1 MIEREFFLVSEGIR
15 LRGAVVLPNAEGDW
29 PLAVLC
35 HGIPSGA
42 PAQGDPGYEALA
54 RRFAQHG
61 SAACYFNFRG
71 TGLSGGD
78 FSLAGWVSDLET
90 VLDAARV
97 PYDAFAG
104 CDPARTGLMGFSG
117 GGAVSIICAARGRE
131 LAGLAALSSPS
142 DFSRMLS
149 REAMG
154 GFIAHARAIGII
166 RDPAY
171 PPSEE
176 DYYEEMLA
184 CAPVDVVDRLTPTP
198 LLIVHGDRDDTVPVQ
213 EAYRLYE
220 AAAEPKELFIVEGGG
235 HKLRLDAGA
244 MDKAVT
250 WLLERLDARP

>member
-1 MIEREFFLVSEGIR
+1 VIEKRFSLDSEGIL
-15 LRGAVVLPNAEGDW
+15 LRGTVVLPCGEGGW

-61 SAACYFNFRG
+61 SASCYFNFRG

-90 VLDAARV
+90 VLDAAQAQWG
-97 PYDAFAG
+97 AFAG
-104 CDPARTGLMGFSG
+104 CDPARTGLIGFSG
-117 GGAVSIICAARGRE
+117 GGAVGIICAARRGE
-131 LAGLAALSSPS
+131 LAGLVALSSPS
-142 DFSRMLS
+142 RFSRMLS

-154 GFIAHARAIGII
+154 DFIAHARAIGII
-166 RDPAY
+166 RDPGY

-176 DYYEEMLA
+176 EYYREMLA
-184 CAPVDVVDRLTPTP
+184 CAPVDVVDGLAPTP

-213 EAYRLYE
+213 EAYSLYE
-220 AAAEPKELFIVEGGG
+220 AAAEPKDLYIVEGGG
-235 HKLRLDAGA
+235 HKLRLNAGA
-244 MDKAVT
+244 MDKAVA
-250 WLLERLDARP
+250 WLLERLGV